1 MKSPDGF
8 SGVVFDER
16 TVQGAI
22 STVLPKAPLSARE
35 AIKRVFGGLFP
46 FDDAVRV
53 PAEGRSAT
61 SMVRAMLQDLT
72 SDASRNAVPLLETYM
87 GTYGVVSPDDERL
100 RSRAGMAIGKV
111 VVALRQRGH
120 PVGVACATVEGT
132 ILAVPYYID
141 PWAPDPR

>member
-1 MKSPDGF
+1 
-8 SGVVFDER
+8 
-16 TVQGAI
+16 
-22 STVLPKAPLSARE
+22 
-35 AIKRVFGGLFP
+35 LFP

-72 SDASRNAVPLLETYM
+72 SDASHNAVPLLETYV
-87 GTYGVVSPDDERL
+87 GTYGIASSDDDRL
-100 RSRAGMAIGKV
+100 RARAGMAIGKV
-111 VVALRQRGH
+111 AAALRRRGY

-132 ILAVPYYID
+132 ILAVPYFID

>member
-1 MKSPDGF
+1 
-8 SGVVFDER
+8 VFDER

-35 AIKRVFGGLFP
+35 AI
-46 FDDAVRV
+46 
-53 PAEGRSAT
+53 
-61 SMVRAMLQDLT
+61 
-72 SDASRNAVPLLETYM
+72 
-87 GTYGVVSPDDERL
+87 GVVSPDDERL